1 MKLTYKIIAAALALI
16 VVVVLVS
23 APLIYIGIESATAQ
37 LLLTIGQYAGNE
49 SVQEIIDEKGQIP
62 SHIGLDIS
70 FISLFDE
77 DAKGTAD
84 LIKVF
89 SDGDSA
95 DTLKVLEPVI
105 APAITFV
112 IVLIVLLACA
122 IVAAVVAFAAKDNRK
137 VIYPCV
143 AGAFVS
149 LMAPSCFKAV
159 AIPFLEGDITF
170 SKLAGSSW
178 LALLGE
184 IDKVE
189 LTSVFWF
196 IPVAFVAVILWTMLY
211 NYTLPADEKKKRLEM
226 IGEAEAK

>member
-23 APLIYIGIESATAQ
+23 APLIYVGIESTAAQ
-37 LLLTIGQYAGNE
+37 LLVTIGQAMGNNYA
-49 SVQEIIDEKGQIP
+49 DELVNSKGDIP
-62 SHIGLDIS
+62 NHIGIDVS
-70 FISLFDE
+70 FVSLFDE
-77 DAKGTAD
+77 DARGTAE
-84 LIKVF
+84 LVKAF

-95 DTLKVLEPVI
+95 QTLKVLEPVI
-105 APAITFV
+105 APAIVFV
-112 IVLIVLLACA
+112 IVLIILLVCA
-122 IVAAVVAFAAKDNRK
+122 IVTVVVAFASKDNRK

-149 LMAPSCFKAV
+149 LMAPECFE
-159 AIPFLEGDITF
+159 AIAEPFLNGDITLA
-170 SKLAGSSW
+170 KLAGNSW
-178 LALLGE
+178 ITLLGD